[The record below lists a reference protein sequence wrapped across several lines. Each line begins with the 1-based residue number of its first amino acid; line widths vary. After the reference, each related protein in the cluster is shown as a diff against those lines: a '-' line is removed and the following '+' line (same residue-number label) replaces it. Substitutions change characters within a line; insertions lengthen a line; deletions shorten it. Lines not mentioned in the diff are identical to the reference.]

1 MPSQCPRGMLVFS
14 CRTERNGFPIS
25 LSIRLREQGFLCFC
39 LLLFLSGIHALAQG
53 GGAQVQDLARLSLEE
68 LLQVPVL
75 SPGKRPL
82 LLDEAPAVV
91 TLISRE
97 EIEAAGP
104 LNLFDLLQRASSVL
118 MLGSHFYPRNLLSMR
133 GDLRTHANNH
143 TLVLIDGRPLRE
155 GVTGGQ
161 DFPVFLAFPML
172 CVERIELVRGPGSVL
187 YGSNAFSA
195 VLNVV
200 TRHSPAREAQLRF
213 GESGA
218 ALLEGMAGG
227 RLGSWQLSGG
237 FRMQREG
244 DWTFAARD
252 HTGTYA
258 APLFGAANRALIF
271 NAKSP
276 IGSLE
281 ALLLDS
287 EQDFMGAV
295 ASWGGAPPFDERAIR
310 GKRYRLGFGKMMQ
323 GHPGREVEFHL
334 AHLASRFD
342 HYNYGMRHD
351 DILGEWMISGRSNAW
366 LRWQSGLELIHRFVR
381 TSPGLTAAP
390 IPAGH
395 ELEAGFYGQLE
406 VNPWPKIHLLAGLQ
420 ANKREAASAHWVP
433 RGALIYR
440 QDAHSTLKLL
450 HAQAYRSP
458 YALET
463 RFNLILRDDN
473 GRIIGGLRGNPHL
486 QPEEVESTD
495 LHFQRSQQKFAWAL
509 TAFHQRQSQ
518 LIQRVRAQDQV
529 LDYQNGDS
537 LLLQGLEAEGRLE
550 PAPGWLL
557 QFSGTWQRNKGA
569 DQREDVTLI
578 PNLLAKLT
586 LHYHGARLRLALADV
601 WHNGYHPVALLN
613 PNTAEL
619 NPDAGASHWL
629 TLHSAWRLPRLLFG
643 SQLDVELHGDN
654 LLDEQM
660 FLPEFV
666 GRRINTIPAGP
677 GWSLQLGLRLSAP
690 QPAR

>member
-1 MPSQCPRGMLVFS
+1 MLVFS
-14 CRTERNGFPIS
+14 CRTERSGHFLS
-25 LSIRLREQGFLCFC
+25 LLFRFRGQDLSSLLVC
-39 LLLFLSGIHALAQG
+39 LLIFGPLLLAQSES
-53 GGAQVQDLARLSLEE
+53 ARVQDLARLSLEE
-68 LLQVPVL
+68 LLQVPVI

-82 LLDEAPAVV
+82 LQDEAPAVV

-97 EIEAAGP
+97 EIEAAGA

-155 GVTGGQ
+155 SVTGGQ
-161 DFPVFLAFPML
+161 DFPVFLAFPLL

-200 TRHSPAREAQLRF
+200 TRGSTGQEAQLRF

-218 ALLEGMAGG
+218 GLLEGMAGG

-237 FRMQREG
+237 FRLQREG
-244 DWTFAARD
+244 DWRFAASD
-252 HTGTYA
+252 HAGTYA
-258 APLFGAANRALIF
+258 APLFSGEHRALLL
-271 NAKSP
+271 NARS
-276 IGSLE
+276 SSSSFD

-287 EQDFMGAV
+287 QQDFMGAV
-295 ASWGGAPPFDERAIR
+295 ASWGGTPSIDERAIR
-310 GKRYRLGFGKMMQ
+310 GKRLRLGFGKLWQ
-323 GHPGREVEFHL
+323 SGTGLDGEFHL
-334 AHLASRFD
+334 AHLSSRFD
-342 HYNYGMRHD
+342 HYNYGMNHD
-351 DILGEWMISGRSNAW
+351 DVVGEWLISGRSSL
-366 LRWQSGLELIHRFVR
+366 LRWQSGVEFTHRFVS
-381 TSPGLTAAP
+381 TSPGLAAAP
-390 IPAGH
+390 IPPGH
-395 ELEAGFYGQLE
+395 ELEAGLYGQLE
-406 VNPWPKIHLLAGLQ
+406 ADPLAKLHLLAGLQ
-420 ANKREAASAHWVP
+420 ASKREAAAAHWVP

-440 QDAHSTLKLL
+440 PDRASTLKLL

-463 RFNLILRDDN
+463 RFNLILRDDQ
-473 GRIIGGLRGNPHL
+473 GQIVGGLRGNPHL

-495 LHFQRSQQKFAWAL
+495 LHFQRSQHHLVWAL

-529 LDYQNGDS
+529 LDYLNGDS
-537 LLLQGLEAEGRLE
+537 LLLQGLEAEFRAE

-557 QFSGTWQRNKGA
+557 QFNGTYQRNESAQK
-569 DQREDVTLI
+569 REDVTLM
-578 PNLLAKLT
+578 PNLLAKLA
-586 LHYHGARLRLALADV
+586 LHYHGTRLRLALADV
-601 WHNGYHPVALLN
+601 WHDGYHSVTILN
-613 PNTAEL
+613 PGASEI

-629 TLHSAWRLPRLLFG
+629 SFHSAWRLPKLIFG
-643 SQLDVELHGDN
+643 SQLDLELHGDN
-654 LLDEQM
+654 LLDE
-660 FLPEFV
+660 LHTTPEFV

-677 GWSLQLGLRLSAP
+677 GRSIQLGLRLTAP
-690 QPAR
+690 QPAAD